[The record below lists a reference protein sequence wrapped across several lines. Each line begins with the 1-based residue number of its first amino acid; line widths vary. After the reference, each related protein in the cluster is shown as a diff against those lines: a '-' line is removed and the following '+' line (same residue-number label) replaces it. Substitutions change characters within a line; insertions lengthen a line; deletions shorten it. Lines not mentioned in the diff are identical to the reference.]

1 LIRIALIEISG
12 ISFILAQ
19 YMDHAPI
26 LSNIAKYVTL
36 TEEEE
41 IYFTSFLHY
50 KKIKRKHYLLEAGDI
65 NTKISFVTGGCLRSY
80 AVDKNGGEH
89 VLQFAPRGWWIV
101 DMRSL
106 LNHEP
111 ARLNIDAIEE
121 TEIIYILKPDLD
133 ALQLKYP
140 KFERFGRMLA
150 ENAMATYQH
159 RQIDN
164 MILSAMERYVNFC
177 TLYPSLILSLPQKQV
192 ASYIGV
198 TPEFLSKMLN
208 TVVVK

>member
-1 LIRIALIEISG
+1 MDYTP
-12 ISFILAQ
+12 ILA
-19 YMDHAPI
+19 
-26 LSNIAKYVTL
+26 NIARYVTL
-36 TEEEE
+36 NPEEAT
-41 IYFTSFLHY
+41 YFTSLLHY
-50 KKIKRKHYLLEAGDI
+50 KKVKRKQYLLEQGDVDS
-65 NTKISFVTGGCLRSY
+65 KIYFVTSGCLRSY

-89 VLQFAPRGWWIV
+89 VLQFAPPGWWIV

-106 LNHEP
+106 LTGEP

-121 TEIIYILKPDLD
+121 TELFFIHKPDMD
-133 ALQLKYP
+133 ALQLKHP
-140 KFERFGRMLA
+140 IFERFGRMLS

-164 MILSAMERYVNFC
+164 MILSAMERYGNFC
-177 TLYPSLILSLPQKQV
+177 TLYPSLIRSLPQKQV

-208 TVVVK
+208 TVVIK

>member
-1 LIRIALIEISG
+1 MEYNAILNNIS
-12 ISFILAQ
+12 
-19 YMDHAPI
+19 
-26 LSNIAKYVTL
+26 KYVAL

-41 IYFTSFLHY
+41 IYFTTFLHY
-50 KKIKRKHYLLEAGDI
+50 KKVKRKQYLLEAGDI
-65 NTKISFVTGGCLRSY
+65 NTKISFVTSGCLRSY

-89 VLQFAPRGWWIV
+89 VLQFAPPGWWIV

-121 TEIIYILKPDLD
+121 TELFYILKPDLD

-177 TLYPSLILSLPQKQV
+177 TLYPSLIRSLPQKQV

-208 TVVVK
+208 TVVLK